1 MTNLC
6 ESLQYTLTILTL
18 YALTPQTGQ
27 THPTIRWL
35 LKGNNIEA
43 LAA

>member
-27 THPTIRWL
+27 THPS
-35 LKGNNIEA
+35 NS
-43 LAA
+43 LAVER